1 MRRAIVVVVLLG
13 FLLPVM
19 ALADEVLVIGTTDRV
34 TELSF
39 ANAYDFWTWH
49 VFRNTTEAL
58 LTIEPKTCKLAPA
71 IAESWEISDDGL
83 VYTFHIR
90 PGITFWDGAPCDA
103 HAVKWALDRTLR
115 LNGPKGGVGLIKP
128 VIKQIDVVDDLT
140 VQITLNYP
148 DATFLYRM
156 TDNIGPA
163 CIYSPKSTPEN
174 EFARGQYA
182 GTGPYKLV
190 EYIPDERIVYEAYEG
205 YWGEP
210 PKTKRI
216 VEVMYTDAAALRA
229 AIEAGDIDIAFR
241 TLSPQDIIDLQ
252 ENPNVE
258 VNIYSPSPG
267 IRYLLFN
274 VTLPP
279 VDNVFVRQAIAYAVD
294 RDAICK
300 QVFGGI
306 TTPIY
311 TMVPTLMPPAGASID
326 VFPKRDIEKARE
338 LLQLAGYSEDN
349 PLELNLWYSPKH
361 YGTTESDVA
370 AVVKQSIEETGMVKI
385 TIQSL
390 EWGAYSERMAQ
401 GGLDMWLLGW
411 HPDYLEAS
419 NYIAPWIVESPES
432 QGTYFNH
439 HPNYGAY
446 KRILEVAYATVDP
459 EKRAKLYQAA
469 QILSAYDVPWI
480 PLWSMADEMVVA
492 TVPGVHGAFL
502 DLTMDLRLKLLYK
515 D

>member
-148 DATFLYRM
+148 DATFL
-156 TDNIGPA
+156 
-163 CIYSPKSTPEN
+163 PEN
-174 EFARGQYA
+174 EFARGRYA

-190 EYIPDERIVYEAYEG
+190 EYVPDERIVYEAYEG

-216 VEVMYTDAAALRA
+216 VEVMYSDAAALRA
-229 AIEAGDIDIAFR
+229 AIEAETFTRRAQAFV
-241 TLSPQDIIDLQ
+241 I
-252 ENPNVE
+252 
-258 VNIYSPSPG
+258 
-267 IRYLLFN
+267 F
-274 VTLPP
+274 
-279 VDNVFVRQAIAYAVD
+279 
-294 RDAICK
+294 C
-300 QVFGGI
+300 
-306 TTPIY
+306 
-311 TMVPTLMPPAGASID
+311 
-326 VFPKRDIEKARE
+326 
-338 LLQLAGYSEDN
+338 
-349 PLELNLWYSPKH
+349 
-361 YGTTESDVA
+361 
-370 AVVKQSIEETGMVKI
+370 
-385 TIQSL
+385 
-390 EWGAYSERMAQ
+390 
-401 GGLDMWLLGW
+401 
-411 HPDYLEAS
+411 
-419 NYIAPWIVESPES
+419 
-432 QGTYFNH
+432 
-439 HPNYGAY
+439 
-446 KRILEVAYATVDP
+446 
-459 EKRAKLYQAA
+459 
-469 QILSAYDVPWI
+469 
-480 PLWSMADEMVVA
+480 SM
-492 TVPGVHGAFL
+492 
-502 DLTMDLRLKLLYK
+502 
-515 D
+515 